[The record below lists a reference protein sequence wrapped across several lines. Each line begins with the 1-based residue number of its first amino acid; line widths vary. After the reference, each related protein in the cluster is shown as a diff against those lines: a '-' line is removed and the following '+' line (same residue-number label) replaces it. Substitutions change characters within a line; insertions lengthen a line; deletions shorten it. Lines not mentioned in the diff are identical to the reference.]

1 MPALKDNIK
10 QLLRDVAKFC
20 RYGSGLTLRKYQLE
34 PAKAIVDSV
43 IHKRGLS
50 FVVIFPRQSGK
61 NELQA
66 QIQTYLLTI
75 FSMLEAE
82 MVSVSPTWN
91 PQAHNAM
98 RRIERVLSNNL
109 ITRDMWEKHHDYIFR
124 VGKARIYF
132 LSGSPSANIVGA
144 TANILL
150 SIDEAQDIQ
159 MDKFDKDIAPMAA
172 STNATRVF
180 WGTAWTSNTLL
191 AREYALAKALQE
203 KDGIQRVWRLSVDHV
218 APEVPAYGKFVAE
231 QVAKLGRN
239 HPMVK
244 TQYYSEDIDAQGG
257 LFPPSRIALLYGIH
271 PPQSTPLR
279 GPIYVMTLDVA
290 GEDENENDV
299 KNLSNPA
306 RDATALTIA
315 EVDLSTVEDPGLLL
329 PTYRVVFRRKWVGV
343 KHTKIYSQI
352 LAYAESWRIRYLV
365 VDATGVGAG
374 LSAFL
379 SRSLGSKVIPFVFN
393 ARTKSSLGWSFLAM
407 IDSGRIKDYGLD
419 ELSAIKA
426 HQRSAERHES
436 PVDTKRQHHEML
448 PKPPA
453 GAKQSQA
460 EGASRPISAVPT
472 TGVVG
477 QTAPKPHA
485 NQELF
490 DLQTEFFRQLEYCQY
505 EIVPGPQKQIRWSVP
520 DGTRDPA
527 SGDLIH
533 DDLMISAAMLS
544 LLDDQPWSIT
554 GQSEIIKAR
563 DPLDD
568 MKGF

>member
-10 QLLRDVAKFC
+10 QLLKDVAKFC
-20 RYGSGLTLRKYQLE
+20 RYGSGLTLRKYQLK

-43 IHKRGLS
+43 VHKRGLS

-66 QIQTYLLTI
+66 QVQTYLLTI

-124 VGKARIYF
+124 VGKARIFF

-144 TANILL
+144 TANVLL

-159 MDKFDKDIAPMAA
+159 IDKFDKDIAPMAA

-191 AREYALAKALQE
+191 AREYALAKSLQE

-218 APEVPAYGKFVAE
+218 APEVPAYGKFVGE

-257 LFPPSRIALLYGIH
+257 LFPASRIALLYGIH

-279 GPIYVMTLDVA
+279 GPVYAMTLDVA

-343 KHTKIYSQI
+343 KHTKIYAQI

-365 VDATGVGAG
+365 VDATGVGSG

-393 ARTKSSLGWSFLAM
+393 ARTKSALGWSFLAM
-407 IDSGRIKDYGLD
+407 VDSGRLK
-419 ELSAIKA
+419 EFAI
-426 HQRSAERHES
+426 QTSNDSAEATTS
-436 PVDTKRQHHEML
+436 NNPVV
-448 PKPPA
+448 A
-453 GAKQSQA
+453 SGAKQSPNHKH
-460 EGASRPISAVPT
+460 SLSSS
-472 TGVVG
+472 
-477 QTAPKPHA
+477 
-485 NQELF
+485 NQELL
-490 DLQTEFFRQLEYCQY
+490 DLQIEYFRQLEYCQY

-527 SGDLIH
+527 SGKLIH

-544 LLDDQPWSIT
+544 LLDDQPWSVT

>member
-1 MPALKDNIK
+1 LPLLNPFSISNHTTQTAIMPTLKDNIK

-20 RYGSGLTLRKYQLE
+20 RYGSSLTLRKYQLE
-34 PAKAIVDSV
+34 PAKAVVDSV

-66 QIQTYLLTI
+66 QVQSYLLTI

-159 MDKFDKDIAPMAA
+159 IDKFDKDIAPMAA
-172 STNATRVF
+172 STNATRIF

-203 KDGIQRVWRLSVDHV
+203 QDGIQRVWRLSVDHV

-271 PPQSTPLR
+271 PPQSSPLL
-279 GPIYVMTLDVA
+279 GPVYVMTLDVA

-315 EVDLSTVEDPGLLL
+315 EVDLSSVEDPGLLL

-343 KHTKIYSQI
+343 RHTKIYSQI

-393 ARTKSSLGWSFLAM
+393 ARTKSALGWSFLAM
-407 IDSGRIKDYGLD
+407 IDSGRLKDYSLEGF
-419 ELSAIKA
+419 
-426 HQRSAERHES
+426 QTPPGVRHIHENVAQ
-436 PVDTKRQHHEML
+436 PVTKLRR
-448 PKPPA
+448 K
-453 GAKQSQA
+453 SQ
-460 EGASRPISAVPT
+460 
-472 TGVVG
+472 
-477 QTAPKPHA
+477 A
-485 NQELF
+485 NQELL
-490 DLQTEFFRQLEYCQY
+490 DLQTEFFRQLEHCQY

-527 SGDLIH
+527 SGDLVH

-544 LLDDQPWSIT
+544 LLDDQLWSIT

>member
-1 MPALKDNIK
+1 MPPLKDNIK

-34 PAKAIVDSV
+34 PAKAVVDSV
-43 IHKRGLS
+43 VHKRGLS

-66 QIQTYLLTI
+66 QVQTYLLTI

-159 MDKFDKDIAPMAA
+159 IDKFDKDIAPMAA
-172 STNATRVF
+172 STNATRIF

-203 KDGIQRVWRLSVDHV
+203 QDGIQRVWRLSVDHV

-257 LFPPSRIALLYGIH
+257 LFPPSRIALLYGVH
-271 PPQSTPLR
+271 SPQSTPLR
-279 GPIYVMTLDVA
+279 GPVYVMTLDVA
-290 GEDENENDV
+290 SEDENKSDV
-299 KNLSNPA
+299 NNLSPKGCSLSNPA

-315 EVDLSTVEDPGLLL
+315 EVDLSTVGDPGLLQ

-393 ARTKSSLGWSFLAM
+393 ARTKSALGWSFLAM
-407 IDSGRIKDYGLD
+407 IDSGRLKDYSLD

-436 PVDTKRQHHEML
+436 PADTKRQHQEML
-448 PKPPA
+448 TKPP
-453 GAKQSQA
+453 
-460 EGASRPISAVPT
+460 
-472 TGVVG
+472 
-477 QTAPKPHA
+477 A
-485 NQELF
+485 NQELL
-490 DLQTEFFRQLEYCQY
+490 DLQTEYFRQLEYCQY
-505 EIVPGPQKQIRWSVP
+505 EIIPGPQKHIRWSVP

-527 SGDLIH
+527 SGKLIH

-554 GQSEIIKAR
+554 GPSEIIKAR

-568 MKGF
+568 MRKF

>member
-1 MPALKDNIK
+1 
-10 QLLRDVAKFC
+10 
-20 RYGSGLTLRKYQLE
+20 
-34 PAKAIVDSV
+34 
-43 IHKRGLS
+43 
-50 FVVIFPRQSGK
+50 
-61 NELQA
+61 
-66 QIQTYLLTI
+66 
-75 FSMLEAE
+75 
-82 MVSVSPTWN
+82 
-91 PQAHNAM
+91 
-98 RRIERVLSNNL
+98 
-109 ITRDMWEKHHDYIFR
+109 
-124 VGKARIYF
+124 
-132 LSGSPSANIVGA
+132 
-144 TANILL
+144 
-150 SIDEAQDIQ
+150 
-159 MDKFDKDIAPMAA
+159 
-172 STNATRVF
+172 
-180 WGTAWTSNTLL
+180 LL

-290 GEDENENDV
+290 GEDECHQGISAKCRAAGAAGEDENENDV
-299 KNLSNPA
+299 KNLTNPVRSKSA
-306 RDATALTIA
+306 SHDATALTIA

-393 ARTKSSLGWSFLAM
+393 ARTKSALGWSFLAM
-407 IDSGRIKDYGLD
+407 IDSGRLKDYSLD

-426 HQRSAERHES
+426 HQRSAERHELKRS
-436 PVDTKRQHHEML
+436 QTAPTKRQHHEML
-448 PKPPA
+448 PKPPVDT
-453 GAKQSQA
+453 KHQHQEMLTMSHQRSA
-460 EGASRPISAVPT
+460 ERHESP
-472 TGVVG
+472 
-477 QTAPKPHA
+477 A

>member
-1 MPALKDNIK
+1 VPALKDNIK

-20 RYGSGLTLRKYQLE
+20 RYGSCLTLRKYQLE
-34 PAKAIVDSV
+34 PAKAVVDSV
-43 IHKRGLS
+43 VHKRGLS

-66 QIQTYLLTI
+66 QVQTYLLTI

-159 MDKFDKDIAPMAA
+159 IDKFDKDIAPMAA
-172 STNATRVF
+172 STNATRIF

-191 AREYALAKALQE
+191 AREYALAKSLQE
-203 KDGIQRVWRLSVDHV
+203 QDGIQRVWRLSVDQV

-271 PPQSTPLR
+271 PPQSTPQL

-290 GEDENENDV
+290 GEDENKSDV
-299 KNLSNPA
+299 NNLSPKGCSLSNPA

-393 ARTKSSLGWSFLAM
+393 ARTKSALGWSFLAM
-407 IDSGRIKDYGLD
+407 IDSGRMKDYSLD

-426 HQRSAERHES
+426 HKRSAERHES
-436 PVDTKRQHHEML
+436 SADTKRQHQEML
-448 PKPPA
+448 TK
-453 GAKQSQA
+453 SQ
-460 EGASRPISAVPT
+460 
-472 TGVVG
+472 
-477 QTAPKPHA
+477 A
-485 NQELF
+485 NQELL
-490 DLQTEFFRQLEYCQY
+490 DLQTEYFRQLEYCQY

-527 SGDLIH
+527 SGKLIH

-554 GQSEIIKAR
+554 GPSEIIKAR